1 MTTLVYERD
10 GQRYEAT
17 VEQLPPVAIAYL
29 LQYGWAQSL
38 QDSIAGRAKAVL
50 QEIADSERARVIE
63 AKLFSEESPDIA
75 DHITEFMQ
83 ENRADIAAQVRAD
96 IEGQLN
102 KRADAIK
109 AGTVGTRVG
118 VQRGSPFDNMCKKV
132 ATEML
137 LAALKAKNT
146 KRPKPEAFDALLV
159 QVLEKHKSKIE
170 AEATRRID
178 AANTI
183 GLDVDIEA

>member
-1 MTTLVYERD
+1 MTTLSYSRD
-10 GQRYEAT
+10 NTEFSVEVETLPAT
-17 VEQLPPVAIAYL
+17 SIAYL

-38 QDSIAGRAKAVL
+38 QDAIAGRAKAVL
-50 QEIADSERARVIE
+50 QEVEDGIRAQLIEDAKPNDPNPATIDARVAEIMQEKAAETRAQVIAD
-63 AKLFSEESPDIA
+63 LLG
-75 DHITEFMQ
+75 TL
-83 ENRADIAAQVRAD
+83 
-96 IEGQLN
+96 G

-109 AGTVGTRVG
+109 SGTVGTRTA
-118 VQRGSPFDNMCKKV
+118 RIGSPFDAMCKKV

-159 QVLEKHKSKIE
+159 QVLEKHREKIE